1 VKNADIP
8 LGRMHLLIGV
18 HPVKK
23 LALLLMQPV
32 IRLIAEGL
40 GMLIRNW
47 FQGEKA
53 VQRTNNNR
61 LGAEWRSTGQNVL
74 QNDIY
79 VKEDYRAERDNSEME
94 GNVMLENK
102 DIRAIIF
109 DIDGTLVDTFEVYQ
123 KVFNRGIAQ
132 FGVEPT
138 TQEVLRD
145 YLAKGLSLRQ
155 ILDNV
160 FPCPIDDDTFATCR
174 TDILELFKKAEI
186 GEVKAFPGTEELF
199 GHLQQKGIKIGI
211 ATGRMSSNED
221 EWARFRKLGLDGYIS
236 AIVTSKEIQ
245 FRKPAPDVIIE
256 CAKRLDVPAE
266 TCIAIGDT
274 VSDIHAA
281 KQAGSLA
288 AAVTTGH
295 EDEDNLLKEGP
306 DFLFHSVGDLA
317 LYLKQNLSDPQS

>member
-1 VKNADIP
+1 MEECNI
-8 LGRMHLLIGV
+8 
-18 HPVKK
+18 
-23 LALLLMQPV
+23 
-32 IRLIAEGL
+32 
-40 GMLIRNW
+40 
-47 FQGEKA
+47 
-53 VQRTNNNR
+53 
-61 LGAEWRSTGQNVL
+61 
-74 QNDIY
+74 
-79 VKEDYRAERDNSEME
+79 EME
-94 GNVMLENK
+94 GYARLENK

-123 KVFNRGIAQ
+123 KVFNQGIAR
-132 FGVEPT
+132 FGVPPA

-145 YLAKGLSLRQ
+145 NLAKGLSLRQ
-155 ILDNV
+155 ILQKV
-160 FPCPIDDDTFATCR
+160 FPYPIDEDTYAACR

-221 EWARFRKLGLDGYIS
+221 EWTRFRKLGLDGYIS

-256 CAKRLDVPAE
+256 CAKRLDVPEE

-281 KQAGSLA
+281 KQAGCMA

-295 EDEDNLLKEGP
+295 EDEDNLLKEHP
-306 DFLFHSVGDLA
+306 DFLFHSVSDLA
-317 LYLKQNLSDPQS
+317 LYLERNLPNLQL

>member
-1 VKNADIP
+1 MEENKREMKGP
-8 LGRMHLLIGV
+8 E
-18 HPVKK
+18 
-23 LALLLMQPV
+23 
-32 IRLIAEGL
+32 RL
-40 GMLIRNW
+40 N
-47 FQGEKA
+47 
-53 VQRTNNNR
+53 
-61 LGAEWRSTGQNVL
+61 
-74 QNDIY
+74 
-79 VKEDYRAERDNSEME
+79 
-94 GNVMLENK
+94 NK

-123 KVFNRGIAQ
+123 KVFNKGIAQ
-132 FGVEPT
+132 FGVPPA

-155 ILDNV
+155 ILEKV
-160 FPCPIDDDTFATCR
+160 FPYPIDDDTYATCR
-174 TDILELFKKAEI
+174 TEILELFQKAEI

-221 EWARFRKLGLDGYIS
+221 EWTRFRKLGLDGYIS
-236 AIVTSKEIQ
+236 AIVTSKEIK
-245 FRKPAPDVIIE
+245 FRKPSPDVIIE

-295 EDEDNLLKEGP
+295 EDEDNLLREHP

-317 LYLKQNLSDPQS
+317 LYLKQNLPDAQS